1 MFKNIKIITKGLS
14 KNTLLKKGNKITIL
28 RYKKNNQTSL
38 TYPEFVAN
46 LKSSKTNTTFKIF
59 NNFNFWSVYNF
70 KRKLN

>member
-46 LKSSKTNTTFKIF
+46 LKSSKTNTIFKIF
-59 NNFNFWSVYNF
+59 NDFNFWSVYNF